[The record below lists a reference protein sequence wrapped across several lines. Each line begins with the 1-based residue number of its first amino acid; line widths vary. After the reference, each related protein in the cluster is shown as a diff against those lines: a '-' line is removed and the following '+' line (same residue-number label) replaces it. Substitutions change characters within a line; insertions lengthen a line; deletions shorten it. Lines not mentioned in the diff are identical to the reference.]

1 MCSSDLKLKMKFAHF
16 RTIVVG
22 FYDTVDLFGG
32 SHDIGQLKVLGGI
45 NDIGICMLSSQDVV
59 RHPLVQKI
67 VKAYDDYEAKQKH
80 LSKDGLKKDE
90 AAGARTKRSSV
101 RRKISERG
109 DK

>member
-1 MCSSDLKLKMKFAHF
+1 M
-16 RTIVVG
+16 
-22 FYDTVDLFGG
+22 
-32 SHDIGQLKVLGGI
+32 
-45 NDIGICMLSSQDVV
+45 

>member
-1 MCSSDLKLKMKFAHF
+1 MPDQAAAGNSEV
-16 RTIVVG
+16 TN
-22 FYDTVDLFGG
+22 
-32 SHDIGQLKVLGGI
+32 QP
-45 NDIGICMLSSQDVV
+45 ND
-59 RHPLVQKI
+59 
-67 VKAYDDYEAKQKH
+67 EAKQKH